1 MNKLKAFLA
10 VALLVT
16 LVTGAFAE
24 RLHFRHRYSSDVL
37 NLYAYN
43 GSTYTEL
50 VSSGALDDGFTI
62 TPPLTGDGPARPA
75 TITNASGD
83 RELLMTKIGS
93 EYDTLYAN
101 NSQW

>member
-10 VALLVT
+10 VALSVT
-16 LVTGAFAE
+16 LVTGAFAG

-50 VSSGALDDGFTI
+50 VSSGDLDDGFTI
-62 TPPLTGDGPARPA
+62 TAPITGDGPAWPA
-75 TITNASGD
+75 TITNASGEP
-83 RELLMTKIGS
+83 ELLVTKIGS
-93 EYDTLYAN
+93 HYDTVYGN
-101 NSQW
+101 YSQW